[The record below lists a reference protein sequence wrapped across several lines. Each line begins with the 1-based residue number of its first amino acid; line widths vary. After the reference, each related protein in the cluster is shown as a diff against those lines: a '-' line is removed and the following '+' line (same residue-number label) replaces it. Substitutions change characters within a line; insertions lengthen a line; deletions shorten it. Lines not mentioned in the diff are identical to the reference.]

1 LLANIENALIIFNI
15 IKTIIK
21 EVFKVEKDILNL
33 LEKFDNT
40 IGVTGYE
47 GQVVKALTEEMAGL
61 YDEHYEDKLGNNI
74 FVKRGTGKF
83 KLMLCAHMD
92 EIGFIVSFIDEN
104 GYVRIVPAGYHDD
117 RMAVDQDLVI
127 NTFKGNV
134 YGVTGS
140 KPAHVLSEEEKKTTI
155 PISELFIDVGTNS
168 REETENLG
176 VRQGDPVGFNRTGYL
191 MNEGKVYTGKSVDNR
206 AGCAVMVE
214 VMKMLSNT
222 KVVPD
227 IYAVGTI
234 QEELG
239 MRGAGPA
246 AHRIDPDMVLAIDV
260 TLAGDTPGIE
270 ERELPI
276 KLGKGAAI
284 KMYEW
289 DPNCM
294 CGNSVPMKVTSK
306 FIEVAEKNK
315 IPYQRDVLM
324 YGGTDGWS
332 ASLSGN
338 GYLTGIISVPE
349 RYMHTAV
356 GAVNIFDMECT
367 ARLIVEFIKD
377 MK

>member
-1 LLANIENALIIFNI
+1 M
-15 IKTIIK
+15 
-21 EVFKVEKDILNL
+21 EKDILNL